1 MEVTG
6 ALPATKPAGEDLGAI
21 AQWRLIARR
30 FRQNRLSMI
39 GGIVL
44 IILYLSAAL
53 ADFIAPYPFDEVAA
67 DYQYAPPTPL
77 TIAHGGL
84 AVYPMIGELNLEEFR
99 RVYTPLENSIP
110 VRFFVHGAPYKFLG
124 VLPTDIHLYGVD
136 MPYRIYLFGAD
147 FQGRD
152 LFTRVLQGGR
162 VSLTIGLLGI
172 AIATVLGS
180 VLGTVSAYYGG
191 MVDNVMQRA
200 IELIQSFPGV
210 ALWAAVAAALP
221 TNLPVVQRYFYI
233 SVILSLISWTELA
246 RQVRGK
252 VLSYREADYTAAARV
267 AGASDLRIIMTH
279 LVPNAMSHIIVVAAL
294 AIPGSIL
301 GETALSFLGLGML
314 PPAVSWGVLMR
325 DAQQLQAVL
334 LYPWL
339 LIPGGAVIVTV
350 LCFSFLG
357 DGLRDAVDPYG

>member
-1 MEVTG
+1 MEITRVPPQARAVRG
-6 ALPATKPAGEDLGAI
+6 DIGAI
-21 AQWRLIARR
+21 PQWRLIVRR
-30 FRQNRLSMI
+30 FRQNRLSII
-39 GGIVL
+39 GGVVL
-44 IILYLSAAL
+44 IALYLSAAF

-77 TIAHGGL
+77 TIAGGGL
-84 AVYPMIGELNLEEFR
+84 SVYPMTGVLNAEEFR
-99 RVYTPLENSIP
+99 RVYTPLEDPIP
-110 VRFFVHGAPYKFLG
+110 VKFFVHGAPYKLLG

-136 MPYRIYLFGAD
+136 KPYRIYLLGAD

-152 LFTRVLQGGR
+152 LLARVLQGGR
-162 VSLTIGLLGI
+162 VSLTIGMLGI

-191 MVDNVMQRA
+191 IVDNVMQRA
-200 IELIQSFPGV
+200 IELIQSFPSV

-221 TNLPVVQRYFYI
+221 ANLPVVQRYFYI

-252 VLSYREADYTAAARV
+252 VLSYREADYTAAAIV
-267 AGASDLRIIMTH
+267 AGASDFRIIVTH

-325 DAQQLQAVL
+325 VAQQLQSVL

-339 LIPGGAVIVTV
+339 LIPGVAVIVTV